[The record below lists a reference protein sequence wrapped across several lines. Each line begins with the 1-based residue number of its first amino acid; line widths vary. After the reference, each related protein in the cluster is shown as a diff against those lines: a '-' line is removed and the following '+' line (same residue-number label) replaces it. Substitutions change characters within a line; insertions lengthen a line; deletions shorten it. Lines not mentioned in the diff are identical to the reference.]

1 MCPRLKAKP
10 LILETI
16 EPLVASTVAFIAVST
31 LESRS
36 THQHQEYFR
45 TIDDLENLNLAIRS
59 NCALHYINCSYIN
72 KYLIIIIIIKFIIN
86 IIIKLVYYFFF
97 IS

>member
-1 MCPRLKAKP
+1 MCPRLKAK
-10 LILETI
+10 LSILETI

-45 TIDDLENLNLAIRS
+45 TIDDDGILELKFKSGAI
-59 NCALHYINCSYIN
+59 ALYTTSNCSYIN
-72 KYLIIIIIIKFIIN
+72 K
-86 IIIKLVYYFFF
+86 
-97 IS
+97 